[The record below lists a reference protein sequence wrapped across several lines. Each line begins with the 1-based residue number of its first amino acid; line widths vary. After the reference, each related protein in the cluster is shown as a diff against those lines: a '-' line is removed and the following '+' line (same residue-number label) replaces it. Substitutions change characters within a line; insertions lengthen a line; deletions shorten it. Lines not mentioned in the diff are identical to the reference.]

1 MGGLGLS
8 SHVLFWRR
16 THMCTG
22 FRVSSLKCGAL
33 GWLGFWSQTA
43 LGPRNLCLYLTAQV
57 RQEPSELGVLLWS
70 GGTPSLCT
78 PTPPADLLAQMRLLN
93 GGCPEDH
100 PSSGDTH
107 GSPPGPG
114 RPSVGSPR
122 GTGVCWENLLQKEL
136 SLFAFKSVLSTY
148 FLYSEAIIYL

>member
-1 MGGLGLS
+1 
-8 SHVLFWRR
+8 
-16 THMCTG
+16 MCTG

-100 PSSGDTH
+100 PLSGDT
-107 GSPPGPG
+107 
-114 RPSVGSPR
+114 REPSWTRQTLCGEPSEHR
-122 GTGVCWENLLQKEL
+122 CLLGKSFAKGVV
-136 SLFAFKSVLSTY
+136 SAFKSVLSTY